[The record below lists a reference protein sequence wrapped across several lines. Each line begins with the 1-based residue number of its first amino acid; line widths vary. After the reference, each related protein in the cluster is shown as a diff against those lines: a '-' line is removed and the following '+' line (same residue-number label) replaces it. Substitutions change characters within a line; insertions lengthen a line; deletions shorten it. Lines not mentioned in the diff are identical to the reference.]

1 MSNALGLELLR
12 DGKEGTALRGPD
24 VCLKVLAGTGDGL
37 LHSPCPWRGRGRG
50 REIDGSC
57 RAFVILPPQLPWS
70 DAAAAA
76 VRPPPPPHPLFPP
89 MVMTSCVRT
98 GTRTHLSSRPHPR
111 CCQTALLLIIWSPL
125 PSLVNVHT
133 TTDHNY
139 HPLIAAFQMIRG
151 PVLVK
156 LSPSRW
162 QDAEVRTCEVLLNP
176 EIEAGGVTVRH

>member
-1 MSNALGLELLR
+1 
-12 DGKEGTALRGPD
+12 
-24 VCLKVLAGTGDGL
+24 
-37 LHSPCPWRGRGRG
+37 
-50 REIDGSC
+50 
-57 RAFVILPPQLPWS
+57 
-70 DAAAAA
+70 
-76 VRPPPPPHPLFPP
+76 
-89 MVMTSCVRT
+89 MTSCVRKE
-98 GTRTHLSSRPHPR
+98 TRTHLSSRPHPR

-139 HPLIAAFQMIRG
+139 HPLIAAFQIIRG

-176 EIEAGGVTVRH
+176 EIEAGGITVRHWQKNGETTPEFDFLNLSYWFGKNDQNLKSFPLPLKVSFISDDSSSNGIFNLHICKCSPSS

>member
-1 MSNALGLELLR
+1 MACCTHPARG
-12 DGKEGTALRGPD
+12 EG
-24 VCLKVLAGTGDGL
+24 
-37 LHSPCPWRGRGRG
+37 GRG

-76 VRPPPPPHPLFPP
+76 ARPPPPHPLFPR
-89 MVMTSCVRT
+89 VLRCDGNDFVRT
-98 GTRTHLSSRPHPR
+98 DGDEDTPVIETTS
-111 CCQTALLLIIWSPL
+111 ALLPNCSITDHWSPL

-139 HPLIAAFQMIRG
+139 HPLIAAFQMIWG

>member
-1 MSNALGLELLR
+1 MEREGEGAGNRWQLLCVCDPSPPSCLGLTQQLLLLDHHQHPTHSFHGFS
-12 DGKEGTALRGPD
+12 DGND
-24 VCLKVLAGTGDGL
+24 
-37 LHSPCPWRGRGRG
+37 
-50 REIDGSC
+50 
-57 RAFVILPPQLPWS
+57 F
-70 DAAAAA
+70 
-76 VRPPPPPHPLFPP
+76 
-89 MVMTSCVRT
+89 VRT
-98 GTRTHLSSRPHPR
+98 DGDEDTPVIETTS
-111 CCQTALLLIIWSPL
+111 ALLPNCSIADHWSPL

-139 HPLIAAFQMIRG
+139 HPLIAAFQMIWG